1 MSQHLSTSPVRDE
14 DDMKPGDLVKFKKKF
29 CNVWHDMSGIIIA
42 ENGKGFDILWAVPV
56 DPPFGQGGPARIQA
70 ELPEFLEVFN
80 EIR

>member
-1 MSQHLSTSPVRDE
+1 
-14 DDMKPGDLVKFKKKF
+14 MKIGDLVKFRKKF
-29 CNVWHDMSGIIIA
+29 LGLGNLIGIIIA